1 MVSHIHSYSK
11 VMNPYYYLFYKLTR
25 FLNKKGN
32 NEMGPIYGIS
42 CIVIMNIIFVYLT
55 TLHIKEE
62 NTQGLY
68 KTIFIIICIALFI
81 TNVILFQNKNRIKEI
96 MNHYKGESETSRKLG
111 NSLVI
116 LYILLSLGLIVF
128 I

>member
-1 MVSHIHSYSK
+1 
-11 VMNPYYYLFYKLTR
+11 
-25 FLNKKGN
+25 
-32 NEMGPIYGIS
+32 MGPIYGIS
-42 CIVIMNIIFVYLT
+42 CIVIMNIIFVYIT

-81 TNVILFQNKNRIKEI
+81 TNVILFQNKNRVIEI
-96 MNHYKGESETSRKLG
+96 MNRYKGESETSRKLG

-116 LYILLSLGLIVF
+116 MYVLLSLGLIVF
-128 I
+128 V